1 MTEAAVR
8 RLSPLH
14 AFLSD
19 PALMA
24 VLDALPAA
32 RIVGGAVRDAL
43 VGRPVAD
50 IDLATPDVPEAV
62 MAALARAGLR
72 AEPTGLSHGT
82 VTAIAQGRG
91 FEVTTLRLDVET
103 DGRHAT
109 VAFTSDWREDAA
121 RRDFTFNAM
130 SLTRAGDLF
139 DYFGG
144 EADLAAGITRF
155 VGDPAVRIAEDYL
168 RILRFFRFHARYGS
182 RPPDAATEAA
192 IRTGVSF
199 LAGLSVERV
208 WSELRR
214 ILAAPDPREA
224 VRLMAA
230 FGVLAAV
237 MPEGFALDRL
247 ERVIEAGAP
256 VDPVLRLAALLRLDA
271 ALPKPGTAASSCVH
285 GAVGP
290 PSAGGSTG
298 ASDSAATALAVRLK
312 LSTAERVRLV
322 ALRRPVVPRPGDDDA
337 ALRRLLADTPA
348 AMLIDRC
355 WLVDDGAAGWAEVR
369 ERLGAMERPVFPL
382 EGRDVVALGVPPGP
396 AVGRLLAEARTRWLD
411 GGCVEGRDAVRE
423 GLASLLPLPL
433 REGIGGRGSNPRV
446 GATSRAI
453 VHGRTPSSG
462 DSAANTP
469 HPGPPPQGGRG
480 K

>member
-8 RLSPLH
+8 RLSPLP
-14 AFLSD
+14 AFLAD
-19 PALMA
+19 PALLA

-43 VGRPVAD
+43 VGRAVAD

-72 AEPTGLSHGT
+72 AEPTGLAHGT

-109 VAFTSDWREDAA
+109 VAFTNDWREDAA

-130 SLTRAGDLF
+130 SLTRDGALF

-144 EADLAAGITRF
+144 EADLAAGTTRF

-182 RPPDAATEAA
+182 RAPDAATEAA
-192 IRTGVSF
+192 IRAGVPF

-214 ILAAPDPREA
+214 ILAAPDPRA
-224 VRLMAA
+224 AIRLMAA

-247 ERVIEAGAP
+247 ERMIAAGAP
-256 VDPVLRLAALLRLDA
+256 ADPVLRLAALLCDDRTVEPPA
-271 ALPKPGTAASSCVH
+271 TGEAPGLPPD
-285 GAVGP
+285 GAVGVP
-290 PSAGGSTG
+290 PDNGSTSP
-298 ASDSAATALAVRLK
+298 ADTAGLSLAVRLK

-322 ALRRPVVPRPGDDDA
+322 ELRRPVLPRPEDDDA
-337 ALRRLLADTPA
+337 ALRRMLADTPA
-348 AMLIDRC
+348 AMLVDRC
-355 WLVDDGAAGWAEVR
+355 WLADDGAPGWAAIR
-369 ERLGAMERPVFPL
+369 DRLGGMEPPVFPL
-382 EGRDVVALGVPPGP
+382 EGRDVLALGVPPGP
-396 AVGRLLAEARTRWLD
+396 AVGRLLAEARRRWLA
-411 GGCVEGRDAVRE
+411 GGCVADREEVLGWVRV
-423 GLASLLPLPL
+423 L
-433 REGIGGRGSNPRV
+433 
-446 GATSRAI
+446 
-453 VHGRTPSSG
+453 SS
-462 DSAANTP
+462 P
-469 HPGPPPQGGRG
+469 
-480 K
+480 

>member
-8 RLSPLH
+8 RLAPLP

-19 PALMA
+19 PALIA

-32 RIVGGAVRDAL
+32 RVVGGAVRDAL
-43 VGRPVAD
+43 AGRAVAD
-50 IDLATPDVPEAV
+50 IDLATPDRPEAV

-72 AEPTGLSHGT
+72 AEPTGLAHGT

-103 DGRHAT
+103 DGRHAV
-109 VAFTSDWREDAA
+109 VAFTDNWREDAA
-121 RRDFTFNAM
+121 RRDFTFNALSM
-130 SLTRAGDLF
+130 TRDGALF

-155 VGDPAVRIAEDYL
+155 VGDPAVRIREDYL
-168 RILRFFRFHARYGS
+168 RILRFFRFHARYGAR
-182 RPPDAATEAA
+182 RPDGATEAA
-192 IRTGVSF
+192 IRAGVPF

-214 ILAAPDPREA
+214 ILAAPDPRAA
-224 VRLMAA
+224 VRLMAD
-230 FGVLAAV
+230 FGVLSAV

-247 ERVIEAGAP
+247 DRVIEAGAP
-256 VDPVLRLAALLRLDA
+256 VDPLLRLAALLGGDA
-271 ALPKPGTAASSCVH
+271 AVVNPGTGPGVRSD
-285 GAVGP
+285 GAVGDP
-290 PSAGGSTG
+290 PVSG
-298 ASDSAATALAVRLK
+298 ATAPSDTAAPALAVRLK

-322 ALRRPVVPRPGDDDA
+322 ELRRPVVPRPGDDDA
-337 ALRRLLADTPA
+337 ALRRMLADTPA
-348 AMLIDRC
+348 EMLIDRC
-355 WLVDDGAAGWAEVR
+355 WLADDGAAGWAEVR
-369 ERLGAMERPVFPL
+369 ERLGTMERPVFPL

-396 AVGRLLAEARTRWLD
+396 AVGRLLAEARARWLE
-411 GGCVEGRDAVRE
+411 GGCVEDRGAVRE

-433 REGIGGRGSNPRV
+433 REGVGGRGSNPRA

-469 HPGPPPQGGRG
+469 HPGPPPQGGRE

>member
-8 RLSPLH
+8 RLSPLP

-19 PALMA
+19 PALLA

-43 VGRPVAD
+43 AGRAVAD
-50 IDLATPDVPEAV
+50 IDLATPDRPEAV
-62 MAALARAGLR
+62 MAALAAAGLR
-72 AEPTGLSHGT
+72 AEPTGLAHGT

-103 DGRHAT
+103 DGRHAV
-109 VAFTSDWREDAA
+109 VAFTDNWRADAA

-130 SLTRAGDLF
+130 SLTREGGLF

-144 EADLAAGITRF
+144 EADLSAGITRF

-192 IRTGVSF
+192 IRAGVPF
-199 LAGLSVERV
+199 LAGLSVERI

-214 ILAAPDPREA
+214 ILGAPDPRAA
-224 VRLMAA
+224 VRLMAD

-237 MPEGFALDRL
+237 MPEGFAPDRLDR
-247 ERVIEAGAP
+247 VIAVGAP
-256 VDPVLRLAALLRLDA
+256 VDPVLRLAALLGGDA
-271 ALPKPGTAASSCVH
+271 PPNPGSDGPSSARSGDASGLPPDDPARVPA
-285 GAVGP
+285 
-290 PSAGGSTG
+290 
-298 ASDSAATALAVRLK
+298 DTALAVRLK

-322 ALRRPVVPRPGDDDA
+322 ELRRPVVPKPADDDA
-337 ALRRLLADTPA
+337 ALRRMLADTPA

-355 WLVDDGAAGWAEVR
+355 WLADDGAPGWAPLR
-369 ERLGAMERPVFPL
+369 DRLGAMVRPVFPL

-396 AVGRLLAEARTRWLD
+396 AVGQLLAEARGRWLD
-411 GGCVEGRDAVRE
+411 GGCVADREAVLE
-423 GLASLLPLPL
+423 GLAPLLPLL
-433 REGIGGRGSNPRV
+433 GEGGTRAVSSRRRGCPATLPR
-446 GATSRAI
+446 
-453 VHGRTPSSG
+453 SG
-462 DSAANTP
+462 P
-469 HPGPPPQGGRG
+469 C
-480 K
+480 

>member
-8 RLSPLH
+8 RLTPLP

-19 PALMA
+19 PALLA

-72 AEPTGLSHGT
+72 AEPTGLAHGT

-109 VAFTSDWREDAA
+109 VAFTNNWREDAV

-130 SLTRAGDLF
+130 SLTRDGALF

-155 VGDPAVRIAEDYL
+155 VGDPASRIAEDYL

-182 RPPDAATEAA
+182 RPPDAATEGA
-192 IRTGVSF
+192 IRAGVPF

-208 WSELRR
+208 WSELRH
-214 ILAAPDPREA
+214 ILAAPDPRAA

-230 FGVLAAV
+230 FGVLVAV
-237 MPEGFALDRL
+237 MPEGFALERL
-247 ERVIEAGAP
+247 ERVIAVGAP
-256 VDPVLRLAALLRLDA
+256 ADPVLRLAALLGDDPA
-271 ALPKPGTAASSCVH
+271 VAPPATGGVPGLPPD
-285 GAVGP
+285 GAVGVP
-290 PSAGGSTG
+290 PDHG
-298 ASDSAATALAVRLK
+298 ATAPSDTAALSLAVRLK

-322 ALRRPVVPRPGDDDA
+322 ELRLPVVPRPGDDDA
-337 ALRRLLADTPA
+337 ALRRMLADTPA
-348 AMLIDRC
+348 AMLVDRC
-355 WLVDDGAAGWAEVR
+355 WLADDGSPGWAAIR
-369 ERLGAMERPVFPL
+369 DRLGAMERPVFPL

-396 AVGRLLAEARTRWLD
+396 AVGRLLADARGRWLA
-411 GGCVEGRDAVRE
+411 GGCVADRE
-423 GLASLLPLPL
+423 ELASLLPLPL
-433 REGIGGRGSNPRV
+433 RDR
-446 GATSRAI
+446 
-453 VHGRTPSSG
+453 
-462 DSAANTP
+462 
-469 HPGPPPQGGRG
+469 
-480 K
+480 